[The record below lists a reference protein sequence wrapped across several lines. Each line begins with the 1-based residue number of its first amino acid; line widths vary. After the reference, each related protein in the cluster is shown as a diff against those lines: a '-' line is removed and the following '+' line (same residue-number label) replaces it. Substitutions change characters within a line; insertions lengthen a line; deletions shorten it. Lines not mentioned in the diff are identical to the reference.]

1 MSLKKPLK
9 GLEVLC
15 PRKAWTHMAGMR
27 CAMYQEK
34 DHCGAGCEQKVPD
47 DVAKMLYAMRYRE
60 VALERARLE
69 ADQALREAEAE
80 ARRDRFASL
89 RGSRTARTTT
99 EGLQ

>member
-27 CAMYQEK
+27 CAMYQES
-34 DHCGAGCEQKVPD
+34 DHCGAGCGQKVPD
-47 DVAKMLYAMRYRE
+47 DVAKMLYALRYRE

-69 ADQALREAEAE
+69 ADQAVREAEAE

-89 RGSRTARTTT
+89 RSHRSTRIPM
-99 EGLQ
+99 EELQ